1 MALEQLLRQ
10 RPDIWR
16 GTSVSPA
23 VPPGIPTGF
32 SGLDGELPGG
42 GWPEGAVSDI
52 LCDGPAG
59 FSLVMPALARLSR
72 MGRWLLLVA
81 PPHVPYAPALAGRG
95 LDLKRLLLVRER
107 EEAATLW
114 AAEQGLRSGACGA
127 VLTWSE
133 TAGGTAFRR
142 LQLAAEAG
150 GSVGF
155 VFRGEAAAEQASPA
169 PLRVRVRARSDGVRV
184 RVLKRRGGVMAGEL
198 VIGL

>member
-16 GTSVSPA
+16 GTRVSPA

-32 SGLDGELPGG
+32 TELDTELPGS
-42 GWPEGAVSDI
+42 GWPEGGVSEI

-59 FSLVMPALARLSR
+59 FSLVVPTLVRLSR
-72 MGRWLLLVA
+72 TGRWLLLVA

-95 LDLKRLLLVRER
+95 LDLKRLLLIRER

-114 AAEQGLRSGACGA
+114 AAEQALRSGACGA
-127 VLTWSE
+127 VLTWSD
-133 TAGGTAFRR
+133 TVGGTALRR
-142 LQLAAEAG
+142 LQLAAEASG
-150 GSVGF
+150 AVGF
-155 VFRGEAAAEQASPA
+155 VFRGEAAAEQASPV
-169 PLRVRVRARSDGVRV
+169 PLRVRVRACSDGVRV

-198 VIGL
+198 VVGL